1 MLFFKLQK
9 IRYSSVVDEE
19 YDSTYIYLVEH
30 FEELNTYHT
39 LIFTLNNKSI
49 FEKCYFF
56 KGLPYSV
63 SKKISK
69 SYSDVEK
76 LSDIEGI
83 FLISEYG
90 KNIENYLKDLTYF
103 DEKDEKIKEYFLNY
117 INDILGDEQ

>member
-39 LIFTLNNKSI
+39 LIFTLNNKNIFKKCDSI
-49 FEKCYFF
+49 
-56 KGLPYSV
+56 KGLPYSIFR
-63 SKKISK
+63 KLNKG
-69 SYSDVEK
+69 YSDIEE

-103 DEKDEKIKEYFLNY
+103 NEKDEKIKEYFLNY
-117 INDILGDEQ
+117 INNILGDEQ